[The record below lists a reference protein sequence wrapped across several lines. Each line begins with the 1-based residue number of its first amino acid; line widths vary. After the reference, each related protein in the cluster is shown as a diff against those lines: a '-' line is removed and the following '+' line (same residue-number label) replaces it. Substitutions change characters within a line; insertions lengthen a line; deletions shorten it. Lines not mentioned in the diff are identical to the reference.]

1 MTETGT
7 PEASPSGEAV
17 ATPALS
23 QGERVI
29 DTFIAP
35 SKTFTDI
42 LRNQSWWLPFLIS
55 VIVTYGYLFAVQKQ
69 VGWDT
74 VVENTLKQDPK
85 TVERMASQ
93 TAEQQAQARKITLAI
108 IKYSFYASPLFAL
121 LFGAVAALILW
132 GTINFV
138 FGGKATFGTVF
149 AVWMYGMLPVVII
162 SILTIITLFAGM
174 DRDSFNLSN
183 PVGTNIGFY
192 LPAEMPQWLLKL
204 ATSIDVVWL
213 WGVFLVGIGLA
224 IVAKVKKSAGLAA
237 VFGWWLLLLI
247 LKVGYAAITG

>member
-1 MTETGT
+1 MVLQR
-7 PEASPSGEAV
+7 PHLSGEAA

-42 LRNQSWWLPFLIS
+42 LRSQSWWLPFVLA
-55 VIVTYGYLFAVQKQ
+55 VIVSYGYLFAIQKQ

-85 TVERMASQ
+85 TVERLSSQ
-93 TAEQQAQARKITLAI
+93 TPEQQAQTKQITLVF
-108 IKYSFYASPLFAL
+108 IKYVFYASPVLAL
-121 LFGAVAALILW
+121 LIAAVATLVLW
-132 GTINFV
+132 GTINFL
-138 FGGKATFGTVF
+138 FGGRATFGTVF
-149 AVWMYGMLPVVII
+149 AVWMYGTLPMLIVT
-162 SILTIITLFAGM
+162 ILAIVTLFAGM
-174 DRDSFNLSN
+174 DKDTFNLNN

-192 LPAEMPQWLLKL
+192 LPAESPQWMVKL
-204 ATSIDVVWL
+204 GSSIDIFVL
-213 WGVFLVGIGLA
+213 WSTFLVGIGVA
-224 IVAKVKKSAGLAA
+224 IVAKVKRSAGLAA
-237 VFGWWLLLLI
+237 VFGWWLLILI

>member
-1 MTETGT
+1 MTEIGT
-7 PEASPSGEAV
+7 PEASPSGEAA

-42 LRNQSWWLPFLIS
+42 LRSQSWWLPFLLA
-55 VIVTYGYLFAVQKQ
+55 VIVSYGFLFAIQKQ

-74 VVENTLKQDPK
+74 VTENTLKQDPK
-85 TVERMASQ
+85 AVERLASQ
-93 TAEQQAQARKITLAI
+93 TPEQQAQTKQITLAF
-108 IKYSFYASPLFAL
+108 IKYIFYASPVIGL
-121 LFGAVAALILW
+121 LFGAVAALVLW

-138 FGGKATFGTVF
+138 FGGRATFGTVF
-149 AVWMYGMLPVVII
+149 AVWMYGTLPVLL
-162 SILTIITLFAGM
+162 LTLLAIVTLFAGM
-174 DRDSFNLSN
+174 DKDTFNLNN

-192 LPAEMPQWLLKL
+192 LGTEAPSWLQKL
-204 ATSIDVVWL
+204 GTSIDIFWL
-213 WGVFLVGIGLA
+213 WGLFLVGMGLA

-237 VFGWWLLLLI
+237 VFGWWLLILI
-247 LKVGYAAITG
+247 VKVGYAAITG

>member
-1 MTETGT
+1 MTDSGV
-7 PEASPSGEAV
+7 PSLGEAV
-17 ATPALS
+17 ATPGLS
-23 QGERVI
+23 QGERVL

-42 LRNQSWWLPFLIS
+42 LRSQSWWLPFLLS
-55 VIVTYGYLFAVQKQ
+55 LVVTYGYLFAIQKQ

-93 TAEQQAQARKITLAI
+93 TAEQQAQTKTITLAF
-108 IKYSFYASPLFAL
+108 IKYVFYASPLLAL
-121 LFGAVAALILW
+121 LFAAVAALVLW
-132 GTINFV
+132 GTINFL
-138 FGGKATFGTVF
+138 FGGRATFGTVF
-149 AVWMYGMLPVVII
+149 AVWMYGTLPLLVLT
-162 SILTIITLFAGM
+162 ILTIITLFAGM
-174 DRDSFNLSN
+174 DKDTFNLNN

-192 LPAEMPQWLLKL
+192 LPTESPQWMIKL

-213 WGVFLVGIGLA
+213 WAMALVGIGLA
-224 IVAKVKKSAGLAA
+224 IVAKVKRSAGLMA

-247 LKVGYAAITG
+247 LKVGYAAFTG

>member
-7 PEASPSGEAV
+7 SSSGEAV
-17 ATPALS
+17 AAPALS

-42 LRNQSWWLPFLIS
+42 LRNQSWWLPFLLAVVFS
-55 VIVTYGYLFAVQKQ
+55 YGFMFAIQKQ

-93 TAEQQAQARKITLAI
+93 TAEQQAQTKRITQAF
-108 IKYSFYASPLFAL
+108 IKYIFYASPILALFIA
-121 LFGAVAALILW
+121 AVATLVLW
-132 GTINFV
+132 GTINFL
-138 FGGKATFGTVF
+138 FGGRATFGGVF
-149 AVWMYGMLPVVII
+149 AVWMYGTLPMLIVT
-162 SILTIITLFAGM
+162 ILTIITLFAGL
-174 DRDSFNLSN
+174 DKDTFNLNN

-192 LPAEMPQWLLKL
+192 LPAESPQWMMKL
-204 ATSIDVVWL
+204 ATSIDVFGL
-213 WGVFLVGIGLA
+213 WATFLVGIGLA
-224 IVAKVKKSAGLAA
+224 IVAKVKKSAGLTAA
-237 VFGWWLLLLI
+237 FGWWLLILI
-247 LKVGYAAITG
+247 VKVVYAAVTG

>member
-1 MTETGT
+1 MTESGAPT
-7 PEASPSGEAV
+7 SGEAV
-17 ATPALS
+17 ATPGLS

-42 LRNQSWWLPFLIS
+42 LRSQSWWLPFLLS
-55 VIVTYGYLFAVQKQ
+55 LVVSYGYLFAIQKQ

-85 TVERMASQ
+85 TVERMSSQ
-93 TAEQQAQARKITLAI
+93 TAEQQAQTKRITLAF
-108 IKYSFYASPLFAL
+108 IKYVFYASPILAL
-121 LFGAVAALILW
+121 LFAAVAALVLW
-132 GTINFV
+132 GTINFL
-138 FGGKATFGTVF
+138 FGGRATFGTVF
-149 AVWMYGMLPVVII
+149 AVWMYGTLPLLVLT
-162 SILTIITLFAGM
+162 ILTIITLFAGM
-174 DRDSFNLSN
+174 DKDTFNLNN

-192 LPAEMPQWLLKL
+192 LPPETSQWLIKL

-213 WGVFLVGIGLA
+213 WALALVGIGLA
-224 IVAKVKKSAGLAA
+224 IVAKVKRSAGLMA

-247 LKVGYAAITG
+247 VKVGYAAFAG